1 MLAVNLSLEYD
12 SFIIYVNKKNGGWS
26 MAFVWPIG
34 GGKGGSGKSF
44 LTSSL
49 GRLSAQA
56 GKKTLIIDLD
66 LGAANL
72 HTLVGVPYPEKGFSD
87 FLQKRIPLLE
97 DTVIKTSYE
106 NLFLISGARDNFDIA
121 NLPYAQKMKTLRA
134 IARLDYDRILL
145 DLGAGTSFNTL
156 DFFLISQ
163 NGIFVT
169 TPEPTSIENVYRLI
183 RSIYFRLIRY
193 CFTAPEY
200 KALGEEMENK
210 FGQGATNRPD
220 TMMNALEA
228 MHPQRYEKLQDEL
241 RSFRFKLIVNQ
252 LRRYD
257 NASLGT
263 QISKMV
269 EKHLGLHLE
278 FAGNVAYDDHV
289 HDAICQ
295 QVFFVDRYPYTK
307 TAMDLKEL
315 SRQIVEHTGQQMSLR
330 NM

>member
-1 MLAVNLSLEYD
+1 
-12 SFIIYVNKKNGGWS
+12 

-49 GRLSAQA
+49 GRLSAKA

-87 FLQKRIPLLE
+87 FLQKRIPSLE
-97 DTVIKTSYE
+97 DTVIETSFE
-106 NLFLISGARDNFDIA
+106 NLYLISGARDNFDIA

-134 IARLDYDRILL
+134 IGKLDYDRILL

-163 NGIFVT
+163 NGIFIT

-193 CFTAPEY
+193 CFTASEF
-200 KALGEEMENK
+200 KALGEKIESK
-210 FGQGATNRPD
+210 FGQGGSNRPD
-220 TMMNALEA
+220 TMMNVLASLY
-228 MHPQRYEKLQDEL
+228 PDRYEKLQDEL
-241 RSFRFKLIVNQ
+241 GSFRFKLVINQ
-252 LRRYD
+252 MRRYD
-257 NASLGT
+257 NTSLGS
-263 QISKMV
+263 QISRMV
-269 EKHLGLHLE
+269 EKHLGLQLE

-295 QVFFVDRYPYTK
+295 QTSFVDRYPYTR
-307 TAMDLKEL
+307 TALDLKEL
-315 SRQIVEHTGQQMSLR
+315 SRQIVEHAGRQLTLR
-330 NM
+330 NV